1 MNYRPA
7 LPFTATLTVL
17 TPTSE
22 FIAGVWQDVIPPLS
36 SGFEI
41 KCSFRSFGGTEQTVD
56 GVYSIIDT
64 AEIETWYRPDIVSG
78 MVVATPDGALYEILG
93 TPEDVA
99 CRHQFLK
106 FKIRRTK
113 GRKWSNDQTEA

>member
-17 TPTSE
+17 TPTIE
-22 FIAGVWQDVIPPLS
+22 TVAGVQRKIVPPLS
-36 SGFEI
+36 SGFQI
-41 KCSFRSFGGTEQTVD
+41 NCSFRSFGGTEQTVD

-64 AEIETWYRPDIVSG
+64 AEIETWYRPDIASG
-78 MVVATPDGALYEILG
+78 MVVATPDGALYDIIG

-106 FKIRRTK
+106 FKIERAK
-113 GRKWSNDQTEA
+113 GGV